1 MIETLVS
8 FAVASFILAL
18 SPGPDNIFV
27 LAQSLA
33 HGSKSGIAVTSGLI
47 SGCIVHTTL
56 LAFGVSAVISNSDTG
71 FYMLKIIGAG
81 YLLYLAFRV
90 FRSDAAIAVSETN
103 SPKKSFWQLFKI
115 GLIMNLVNPK
125 VLIFFLAFFP
135 GFLWNAHENTVFQF
149 YVLGGLFM
157 IVSFVVFSSIAVLSG
172 KISHIIKKRKDV
184 SIALKWLQIVVFV
197 GIAAYIIFT

>member
-8 FAVASFILAL
+8 FAFASFILAL

-56 LAFGVSAVISNSDTG
+56 LAFGVSAIITNSDAG
-71 FYMLKIIGAG
+71 FYLLKIIGAA
-81 YLLYLAFRV
+81 YLLYLAFQV
-90 FRSDAAIAVSETN
+90 YKSDAEIAISEEN

-115 GLIMNLVNPK
+115 GLVMNLVNPK

-135 GFLWNAHENTVFQF
+135 GFLWDAGQNTIFQF
-149 YVLGGLFM
+149 YVLGMVFM
-157 IVSFVVFSSIAVLSG
+157 AVSFVVFSSIAVLSG
-172 KISHIIKKRKDV
+172 KISHLIQKGKDV
-184 SIALKWLQIVVFV
+184 SVALKWLQIIVFI

>member
-149 YVLGGLFM
+149 YILGGLFM

>member
-33 HGSKSGIAVTSGLI
+33 HGSRSGIAVTSGLV

-56 LAFGVSAVISNSDTG
+56 LAFGVSAVISNSVTG
-71 FYMLKIIGAG
+71 FYLLKLVGAG

-90 FRSDAAIAVSETN
+90 FRSDATIAVSETN

-115 GLIMNLVNPK
+115 GLVMNLVNPK
-125 VLIFFLAFFP
+125 VLIFFLALFP
-135 GFLWNAHENTVFQF
+135 GFLWNTHENTVLQF

-157 IVSFVVFSSIAVLSG
+157 VVSFVVFSSIAVLSG
-172 KISHIIKKRKDV
+172 KISHLIKKRKDV
-184 SIALKWLQIVVFV
+184 SVALKWLQSVVFV